1 MRGSRSLHSLINC
14 LFDLP
19 PHASRMPQDLVTRN
33 PQHLKSS
40 FSQITVAV
48 LIMPKTFG
56 GLMVFTIDFNDQVQ
70 RYATKIDGVW
80 WNRVFTTKLLA
91 SASTISQHLPD
102 VLRKLICRG
111 SLVTSKLDCVMV
123 TLQSLAHVAPPILRC
138 RLFAAPSSPALL
150 PLQ

>member
-70 RYATKIDGVW
+70 RYATK
-80 WNRVFTTKLLA
+80 
-91 SASTISQHLPD
+91 STVYGGIGYSRRNFWPRH
-102 VLRKLICRG
+102 RRFRNICQ
-111 SLVTSKLDCVMV
+111 TSCEN
-123 TLQSLAHVAPPILRC
+123 SFAVARW
-138 RLFAAPSSPALL
+138 
-150 PLQ
+150 